1 MAHGILRKSSIT
13 APNVSDGP
21 GGFRT
26 RRRLSAIPKRSKR
39 TDDEAMPEVM
49 LRLERAEA
57 TNRQLREAIDMLPQG
72 VVVLDREGR
81 YVLWNQQYADIYKK
95 SADLF
100 EIGVRLEDTLRI
112 GVARGDYPEAR
123 GREEEWIAERVRRLY
138 QPKERHEQWIS
149 DGRCIL
155 IDERL
160 TTDGGVV
167 GLRVDISELKEREA
181 SFRMLFEAN
190 PVPMFV
196 ARREDKII
204 LSANRAALRHY
215 GFTLEDLRVK
225 TLFDLHHPDDH
236 RNLDSLYDGRAE
248 QFAGQT
254 WRHLKA
260 DDTSIDVAIYASSI
274 TQGQTPAILFAAIDI
289 TERKAAEAKVAYLAH
304 HDALT
309 GLANRVFL
317 RKRLNEM
324 LMSRK
329 RSGTGVAVLCIDLD
343 NFKIINDSM
352 GHAAGDSLLQQLSE
366 RIKGTLRKDD
376 MAARLGGDEFAVVLA
391 NANHAVEVSSVAQ
404 RIIDVLREP
413 FRVDDHTINVTASVG
428 IALCPSDGEEA
439 EVLLKN
445 ADLALYQAKGDGKGC
460 YRYFEAEMNVRVQAR
475 RKIEADLHQAFLN
488 GGLEI
493 HYQPLVSLSSREVSG
508 FEALLRW
515 PHPERGYI
523 PPSEFIP
530 IAEECGLIGPLT
542 DFVLQRA
549 CHDAAHWPKKAR
561 LAVNMSPQRFR
572 IGNVFNAVSDALRSS
587 GLEPGRLELE
597 ITEALLLENSE
608 SVLTILHAIRSL
620 GVRISMD
627 DFGTGYSSLSYLRMF
642 PFDKIKIDGSFVRG
656 IGFGNESQAIIRAIM
671 GLGSSLGMTIT
682 AEGIETESEQEFLRA
697 VGCDEGQ
704 GFLYSKARP
713 VTEVPELLDMLNQQS
728 QFRLV

>member
-1 MAHGILRKSSIT
+1 
-13 APNVSDGP
+13 V
-21 GGFRT
+21 
-26 RRRLSAIPKRSKR
+26 
-39 TDDEAMPEVM
+39 E
-49 LRLERAEA
+49 RLERAEA
-57 TNRQLREAIDMLPQG
+57 TNKQLREAIDMLPQG

-81 YVLWNQQYADIYKK
+81 YVLWNEQYASIYKK

-112 GVARGDYPEAR
+112 GVARGDYPEAK
-123 GREEEWIAERVRRLY
+123 GREEQWIAERIAKLY
-138 QPKERHEQWIS
+138 QPKDRHEQWIS

-160 TTDGGVV
+160 TSDGGVV

-181 SFRMLFEAN
+181 TFRMLFEAN

-196 ARREDKII
+196 VRKDDKVI
-204 LSANRAALRHY
+204 LSANSAALRHY
-215 GFTLEDLRVK
+215 GFNSEELKTK
-225 TLFDLHHPDDH
+225 TLFDLHHPEDH
-236 RNLDSLYDGRAE
+236 VHLESLYGGKTEA
-248 QFAGQT
+248 FAGQT
-254 WRHLKA
+254 WRHQKS
-260 DDTSIDVAIYASSI
+260 DDTSIDVAIYSSAI
-274 TQGQTPAILFAAIDI
+274 TQGLTPAILFAAIDI

-317 RKRLNEM
+317 RKRLDG
-324 LMSRK
+324 LLTSRK
-329 RSGTGVAVLCIDLD
+329 RSGSGIAVLCIDLD
-343 NFKIINDSM
+343 NFKVINDSM
-352 GHAAGDSLLQQLSE
+352 GHAAGDSLLQQLAQ
-366 RIKGTLRKDD
+366 RIQESLRKDD

-391 NANHAVEVSSVAQ
+391 DANHAVEVSSVAQ
-404 RIIDVLREP
+404 RIIDVLRHP
-413 FRVDDHTINVTASVG
+413 FEIDDHILNVTASVG
-428 IALCPSDGEEA
+428 IALCPSDGDTAEA
-439 EVLLKN
+439 LLKN
-445 ADLALYQAKGDGKGC
+445 ADLALYQAKEDGKGC
-460 YRYFEAEMNVRVQAR
+460 FRYFEAEMNIRVMAR
-475 RKIEADLHQAFLN
+475 RKIESELHHAFID
-488 GGLEI
+488 GILEI

-515 PHPERGYI
+515 PHAERGYI

-530 IAEECGLIGPLT
+530 IAEECGLIGPIT
-542 DFVLQRA
+542 DFVLHRA
-549 CHDAAHWPKKAR
+549 CQDATQWPKNAR

-572 IGNVFNAVSDALRSS
+572 IGNVFQAVSDALKSS
-587 GLEPGRLELE
+587 GLAPQRLELE

-608 SVLTILHAIRSL
+608 SVLAILHAIRGL

-656 IGFGNESQAIIRAIM
+656 IGFGTESQAIIRAIM

-682 AEGIETESEQEFLRA
+682 AEGIETESEQDFLRA

-713 VTEVPELLDMLNQQS
+713 VGEVPDILDALGRQTLLQLG
-728 QFRLV
+728 

>member
-1 MAHGILRKSSIT
+1 MAYERLRTNEALFPHGT
-13 APNVSDGP
+13 H
-21 GGFRT
+21 GGFRRLRT
-26 RRRLSAIPKRSKR
+26 RRGTSPGRASVGIDNGVA
-39 TDDEAMPEVM
+39 AQ
-49 LRLERAEA
+49 LERAEA
-57 TNRQLREAIDMLPQG
+57 TNKQLREAIDMLPQG

-81 YVLWNQQYADIYKK
+81 YVLWNQQYASIYKK

-112 GVARGDYPEAR
+112 GVSRGDYPEAE
-123 GREEEWIAERVRRLY
+123 GREEQWIADRIAKLY

-160 TTDGGVV
+160 TSDGGVV

-196 ARREDKII
+196 ARKEDMVI
-204 LSANRAALRHY
+204 LSANAAALQHY
-215 GFTLEDLRVK
+215 GFRTEDLSTK

-236 RNLDSLYDGRAE
+236 RYLESLYGGKADD
-248 QFAGQT
+248 FAGRT
-254 WRHLKA
+254 WRHLKS
-260 DDTSIDVAIYASSI
+260 DHTSIDVAVYSSSI
-274 TQGQTPAILFAAIDI
+274 TQGHVPAILFAAIDI

-309 GLANRVFL
+309 GLANRVSL
-317 RKRLNEM
+317 RERLED
-324 LMSRK
+324 LLTSRK
-329 RSGTGVAVLCIDLD
+329 RTGADVAVLCIDLD

-352 GHAAGDSLLQQLSE
+352 GHAAGDSLLEQLAKRVQDE
-366 RIKGTLRKDD
+366 LRADD
-376 MAARLGGDEFAVVLA
+376 IAARLGGDEFAVVLA
-391 NANHAVEVSSVAQ
+391 NASHAVEVSSVAQ

-413 FRVDDHTINVTASVG
+413 FEIADQSINISASVG
-428 IALCPSDGEEA
+428 IALCPSDGDTA
-439 EVLLKN
+439 ETLLKN
-445 ADLALYQAKGDGKGC
+445 ADLALYQAKEDGKGC
-460 YRYFEAEMNVRVQAR
+460 FRYFEAEMNFRVMAR
-475 RKIEADLHQAFLN
+475 RKIESELHQAFLN
-488 GGLEI
+488 GVLEI
-493 HYQPLVSLSSREVSG
+493 HYQPLVSLSSGEVSG

-530 IAEECGLIGPLT
+530 IAEECGLIAPIT
-542 DFVLQRA
+542 DFVLNRA
-549 CHDAAHWPKKAR
+549 CQDATTWPKKAR
-561 LAVNMSPQRFR
+561 LAVNISPQRFR
-572 IGNVFNAVSDALRSS
+572 IGSVFHSVSEALKSS
-587 GLEPGRLELE
+587 GLEAERLELE

-656 IGFGNESQAIIRAIM
+656 IGSGNESQAIIRAIM

-682 AEGIETESEQEFLRA
+682 AEGIETETEQEFLRA

-713 VTEVPELLDMLNQQS
+713 VGEVPNIIDALCQQS
-728 QFRLV
+728 NFHLL

>member
-1 MAHGILRKSSIT
+1 MAYERLRQTKASLQ
-13 APNVSDGP
+13 PNKQSGLNSL
-21 GGFRT
+21 RT
-26 RRRLSAIPKRSKR
+26 RRALRVGTRSVER
-39 TDDEAMPEVM
+39 VDAS
-49 LRLERAEA
+49 LAQRLEHAEA
-57 TNRQLREAIDMLPQG
+57 TNKQLREAIDMLPQG

-100 EIGVRLEDTLRI
+100 EIGVRLEDTLKI
-112 GVARGDYPEAR
+112 GVARGDYPEAK
-123 GREEEWIAERVRRLY
+123 GREEQWVAERIAKLY
-138 QPKERHEQWIS
+138 QPKDRHEQWIS

-160 TTDGGVV
+160 TSDGGVV

-196 ARREDKII
+196 ARKDNKTI
-204 LSANRAALRHY
+204 LSANAAALRHY
-215 GFTLEDLRVK
+215 GFKREELPTR

-236 RNLDSLYDGRAE
+236 IHLDRLYAARPE
-248 QFAGQT
+248 EFAGQT
-254 WRHLKA
+254 WRHLKSDA
-260 DDTSIDVAIYASSI
+260 TSIDVAIYASSI
-274 TQGQTPAILFAAIDI
+274 TQGNVPAILFAAIDI

-317 RKRLNEM
+317 RKGLDE
-324 LMSRK
+324 LLLTRK
-329 RSGTGVAVLCIDLD
+329 RSGTGLAVLCIDLD
-343 NFKIINDSM
+343 NFKVVNDSM
-352 GHAAGDSLLQQLSE
+352 GHAAGDSLLQQLAQ
-366 RIKGTLRKDD
+366 RIQDSLRKDD
-376 MAARLGGDEFAVVLA
+376 IAARLGGDEFAVVLA
-391 NANHAVEVSSVAQ
+391 NTNEGVEVSSVAQ
-404 RIIDVLREP
+404 RIIDVLRQP
-413 FRVDDHTINVTASVG
+413 FEIADQMVNVTASIG
-428 IALCPSDGEEA
+428 IALCPSDGDTAEA
-439 EVLLKN
+439 LLKN
-445 ADLALYQAKGDGKGC
+445 ADLALYQAKDDGKGC
-460 YRYFEAEMNVRVQAR
+460 FRYFEAAMNVRVMAR
-475 RKIEADLHQAFLN
+475 RKIESDLHQAFLN
-488 GGLEI
+488 GTLEI
-493 HYQPLVSLSSREVSG
+493 HYQPLVSLNSGDVSG

-515 PHPERGYI
+515 PHAERGFI

-530 IAEECGLIGPLT
+530 IAEECGLIAPIT

-549 CHDAAHWPKKAR
+549 CHDAMSWPKKAR

-572 IGNVFNAVSDALRSS
+572 IGNVFQAVSDALRNS
-587 GLEPGRLELE
+587 GLEPDRLELE

-608 SVLTILHAIRSL
+608 SVLSILHAIRGL

-713 VTEVPELLDMLNQQS
+713 VGEVPQILDALCNQS
-728 QFRLV
+728 QFHLL

>member
-1 MAHGILRKSSIT
+1 MAHTFVRKSPS
-13 APNVSDGP
+13 PSKP
-21 GGFRT
+21 
-26 RRRLSAIPKRSKR
+26 SAQANLHRVRARKKSRP
-39 TDDEAMPEVM
+39 A
-49 LRLERAEA
+49 LRLVQDRDESLAQRLQRAEA
-57 TNRQLREAIDMLPQG
+57 TNKQLREAIDMLPQG
-72 VVVLDREGR
+72 VVVLDRDGR
-81 YVLWNQQYADIYKK
+81 YVLWNQQYASIYKK

-112 GVARGDYPEAR
+112 GVSRGDYPEAA
-123 GREEEWIAERVRRLY
+123 GREEQWIAERISRLY
-138 QPKERHEQWIS
+138 QPKDRHEQWIS

-196 ARREDKII
+196 ARKDDKVI
-204 LSANRAALRHY
+204 LSANSAALRHY
-215 GFTLEDLRVK
+215 GFKAEELSTK
-225 TLFDLHHPDDH
+225 TLFDLHHPEDH
-236 RNLDSLYDGRAE
+236 ADLESFYGGNAE
-248 QFAGQT
+248 LFAGQT

-260 DDTSIDVAIYASSI
+260 DRTSIDVAIYSSSI
-274 TQGQTPAILFAAIDI
+274 TQGHTPAILFAAIDI
-289 TERKAAEAKVAYLAH
+289 TERKLAEAKVAYLAH

-317 RKRLNEM
+317 RERLNA
-324 LMSRK
+324 LLTSRK
-329 RSGTGVAVLCIDLD
+329 RSGNGIAVLCIDLD
-343 NFKIINDSM
+343 NFKVINDSM
-352 GHAAGDSLLQQLSE
+352 GHAAGDSLLQQLAH
-366 RIKGTLRKDD
+366 RIQDTLRKDD
-376 MAARLGGDEFAVVLA
+376 IAARLGGDEFAVVLA
-391 NANHAVEVSSVAQ
+391 NTNHAVEVSSVAQ

-413 FRVDDHTINVTASVG
+413 FEIADLSMNVTASVG
-428 IALCPSDGEEA
+428 IALCPSDADTAEA
-439 EVLLKN
+439 LLKN
-445 ADLALYQAKGDGKGC
+445 ADLALYQAKEDGKGC
-460 YRYFEAEMNVRVQAR
+460 YRYFEAEMNARVQAR
-475 RKIEADLHQAFLN
+475 RKIESDLHHAHMS
-488 GGLEI
+488 GALEI
-493 HYQPLVSLSSREVSG
+493 HYQPLVTLNSGEVSG

-530 IAEECGLIGPLT
+530 IAEECGLIAPIT
-542 DFVLQRA
+542 DFVLHRA
-549 CHDAAHWPKKAR
+549 CRDATTWPKKAR

-572 IGNVFNAVSDALRSS
+572 IGNVFQAVSEALKAS
-587 GLEPGRLELE
+587 GLEPERLELE

-608 SVLTILHAIRSL
+608 SVLSILHAIRGL

-682 AEGIETESEQEFLRA
+682 AEGIETESEQAFLRA

-713 VTEVPELLDMLNQQS
+713 VAEVPRILDALS
-728 QFRLV
+728 QAYLAQAPAK

>member
-1 MAHGILRKSSIT
+1 MGFEPLRKARRSLT
-13 APNVSDGP
+13 PKLE
-21 GGFRT
+21 T
-26 RRRLSAIPKRSKR
+26 RLRRLRPRGTSTYLLELLKRR
-39 TDDEAMPEVM
+39 ENDLEQ
-49 LRLERAEA
+49 RLERLEA

-100 EIGVRLEDTLRI
+100 EIGVRLEDTLRV
-112 GVARGDYPEAR
+112 GVARGDYPEAA
-123 GREEEWIAERVRRLY
+123 GREDQWIAERIAKLY
-138 QPKERHEQWIS
+138 QPKDRHEQWIS

-160 TTDGGVV
+160 TSDGGLV
-167 GLRVDISELKEREA
+167 GLRVDISELKQREA
-181 SFRMLFEAN
+181 TFRMLFEAN

-196 ARREDKII
+196 AREADMVI
-204 LSANRAALRHY
+204 LSANAAALQHY
-215 GFTLEDLRVK
+215 GFKQDELSATS
-225 TLFDLHHPDDH
+225 LFDLHHPEDH
-236 RNLDSLYDGRAE
+236 IHLDSLYSGRSDG
-248 QFAGQT
+248 FAGQT

-260 DDTSIDVAIYASSI
+260 DETSIDVAIYSSAI
-274 TQGQTPAILFAAIDI
+274 IQGQTPAILFAAIDI

-309 GLANRVFL
+309 GLDNRVSL
-317 RKRLNEM
+317 RRRIDEL
-324 LMSRK
+324 LTSRK
-329 RSGTGVAVLCIDLD
+329 RTRSGIAVLCIDLD
-343 NFKIINDSM
+343 NFKVVNDTM
-352 GHAAGDSLLQQLSE
+352 GHAAGDSLLQQFAK
-366 RIKGTLRKDD
+366 RIQESLRKDD
-376 MAARLGGDEFAVVLA
+376 IAARLGGDEFAIVLA
-391 NANHAVEVSSVAQ
+391 NGDHAVDVSQVAQ

-413 FRVDDHTINVTASVG
+413 FEIEEHHVNVTASVG
-428 IALCPSDGEEA
+428 IALSPGDGEDVEA
-439 EVLLKN
+439 LLKN
-445 ADLALYQAKGDGKGC
+445 ADLALYQAKEDGKGC
-460 YRYFEAEMNVRVQAR
+460 FRYFEAEMNIRVMAR
-475 RKIEADLHQAFLN
+475 RKIENELHQAFVN
-488 GGLEI
+488 GALEI
-493 HYQPLVSLSSREVSG
+493 HYQPLVSLNSGDVSG

-530 IAEECGLIGPLT
+530 IAEDCGLIAPIT
-542 DFVLQRA
+542 DFVLNRA
-549 CHDAAHWPKKAR
+549 CHDATTWPKKAR

-572 IGNVFNAVSDALRSS
+572 IGNVFQAVSDALQSS
-587 GLEPGRLELE
+587 GLDPARLELE

-608 SVLTILHAIRSL
+608 SVLSILHSIRGL

-656 IGFGNESQAIIRAIM
+656 IGIGNESQAIIRAIM

-704 GFLYSKARP
+704 GFLYSRAQP
-713 VTEVPELLDMLNQQS
+713 VTEVPKILDALCNQN
-728 QFRLV
+728 QFRLI